1 MRGHGGAVSARAGR
15 MIRQL
20 RLMRGW
26 SLEQLAER
34 ADASPKHVG
43 SVERGEVNVGVDT
56 LANLARALSVNLSD
70 LLAEPSGRRTPRG
83 AIHVISGE
91 DVGHLE
97 KVADLVHRIKSARVR
112 GPRNSSR

>member
-1 MRGHGGAVSARAGR
+1 MRGQGGAVSARAGR

-34 ADASPKHVG
+34 ADASAKHVG

-56 LANLARALSVNLSD
+56 LAALARALSVNLSD
-70 LLAEPSGRRTPRG
+70 LVAEPAGRRTRAAVH
-83 AIHVISGE
+83 AISSE
-91 DVGHLE
+91 DVALLE
-97 KVADLVHRIKSARVR
+97 KLAALVHRIKSSHVR
-112 GPRNSSR
+112 RP